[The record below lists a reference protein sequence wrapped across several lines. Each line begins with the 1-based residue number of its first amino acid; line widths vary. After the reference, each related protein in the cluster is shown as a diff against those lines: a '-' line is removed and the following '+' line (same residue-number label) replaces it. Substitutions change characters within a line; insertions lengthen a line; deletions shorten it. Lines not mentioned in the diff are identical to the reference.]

1 MRCLSCSSEVPDGS
15 RFCGSCGS
23 EIAGATAATATSA
36 ETQALPAS
44 SPSAPSSLDGARF
57 LPGTMLAGRYRIV
70 GLLGK
75 GGMGEVY
82 RADDL
87 KLGQPVALKF
97 LPAAV
102 ADNQDRLNRF
112 LSEVKIARQ
121 VSHPNVCRV
130 YDVGEAEGHHYLSME
145 YVDGEDLAT
154 LLKRIGRL
162 PSDKA
167 LQIARQLCAGLA
179 AAHEQGILHRDIKP
193 ANVMLDGRGRAK
205 LTDFGL
211 AGLAEGIEGAEVRA
225 GTPKYMAP
233 EQLSGKSVSVRSDIY
248 SLGLVL
254 YELFT
259 GKRAFDAETATDLVR
274 LQQESTPSTPSSF
287 MDGFDPAV
295 ERVLLQC
302 LDREPAQRPATA
314 LAVAAALPG
323 GDPLAAALAAGETPS
338 PEVVAAAGP
347 QGGLRPGV
355 AIACLSAVVLIWILS
370 PLLLKGIWTFDQLPF
385 TKSFEALKENAREIA
400 TQIGY
405 SDPPGDT
412 WAGFSFNMV
421 EYFHLVQEH
430 GIASVD
436 EYVDEAGQLFFRFE
450 YRQAEDPIVPV
461 DLDGRIIW
469 DVPTPEAGEVAVR
482 LDMQGHLV
490 ELRATPPR
498 TDVDEETTEDNEE
511 GTESE
516 EHATENN
523 EQTMEVEEGLTEV
536 EEPTEV
542 DWAALF
548 EVAGL
553 DLEQFEATSST
564 VRPESFA
571 DARMAWTG
579 ILPDY
584 GDRPVRIEAAALDGK
599 PIYFE
604 KIISSSDRWTTEG
617 GQQPELEAG
626 LFIAFFVILLVLM
639 LLIAGGGVFLAVRNL
654 RLGRGDRKGA
664 FRIAAFVFS
673 LRMLHWALSGD
684 HVGHPIELVPLIIAF
699 CGATALALLAWIVYV
714 ACEPYVRRLWPQ
726 AMVSWSRVLAGRF
739 RDPLVGRDVLV
750 GCTFLAGFSL
760 VSSIPFWIAQRF
772 DAIGLV
778 PFQQP
783 LILFRGGRFAV
794 GEIFFVVLFYTC
806 FALGNMMILLLFRMI
821 CRRTWIAAIALGLI
835 WGAFGTLQFAA
846 AFGLEAAVLGLIAH
860 VILITVTIFVL
871 LRFGLL
877 TFVAFS
883 VFNGLSVLA
892 PLTYDTSA
900 PYFGLGLFVTL
911 VAFAFA
917 AYGFRTSLAGRPL
930 LRDSILD
937 H

>member
-1 MRCLSCSSEVPDGS
+1 MP
-15 RFCGSCGS
+15 
-23 EIAGATAATATSA
+23 T
-36 ETQALPAS
+36 S
-44 SPSAPSSLDGARF
+44 SPSGPSSLDDARF

-70 GLLGK
+70 GLVGK

-97 LPAAV
+97 LPTVV
-102 ADNQDRLNRF
+102 AGDQNRLTRF

-225 GTPKYMAP
+225 GTPSYMAP
-233 EQLSGKSVSVRSDIY
+233 EQLSGRGVSVRSDLY

-274 LQQESTPSTPSSF
+274 LQQESTPPTPSSF

-302 LDREPAQRPATA
+302 LDKEPAQRPATA
-314 LAVAAALPG
+314 LTVAAALPG

-338 PEVVAAAGP
+338 PEIVAAAGP

-355 AIACLSAVVLIWILS
+355 AIACLAAVVLIWALDGF
-370 PLLLKGIWTFDQLPF
+370 LYEGIWIYGRLPF
-385 TKSFEALKENAREIA
+385 NKSYEALKENAREIA
-400 TQIGY
+400 TRVGY
-405 SDPPGDT
+405 SDSPNHA
-412 WAGFSFNMV
+412 WAGFTFNMP
-421 EYFHLVQEH
+421 EYFHLAQEH
-430 GIASVD
+430 GAASLGDHVA
-436 EYVDEAGQLFFRFE
+436 EAGQLAFLFQH
-450 YRQAEDPIVPV
+450 RQAGDPIVS
-461 DLDGRIIW
+461 LFLNGRVNW
-469 DVPTPEAGEVAVR
+469 GEPAPGEGEVALL
-482 LDMQGHLV
+482 LDLQGHLV
-490 ELRATPPR
+490 ELRATPSR
-498 TDVDEETTEDNEE
+498 E
-511 GTESE
+511 ESE
-516 EHATENN
+516 EEA
-523 EQTMEVEEGLTEV
+523 
-536 EEPTEV
+536 TEV
-542 DWAALF
+542 DWDVLF
-548 EVAGL
+548 DVAGL
-553 DLEQFEATSST
+553 DIDRFEPTAPTI
-564 VRPESFA
+564 RPRNFA
-571 DARMAWTG
+571 DTRMAWTG
-579 ILPDY
+579 SLPDY

-599 PIYFE
+599 PVYFE
-604 KIISSSDRWTTEG
+604 KVVSSDSRWATEEE
-617 GQQPELEAG
+617 QQPEITG
-626 LFIAFFVILLVLM
+626 ILFLTALVILIVLM
-639 LLIAGGGVFLAVRNL
+639 VLIAAGGVFLAVRNL

-664 FRIAAFVFS
+664 FRLAAFVFS
-673 LRMLHWALSGD
+673 LRLLHWALSGD
-684 HVGHPIELVPLIIAF
+684 HVGHPLELIPLTIAF

-726 AMVSWSRVLAGRF
+726 TMVSWSRVLAGRF

-750 GCTFLAGFSL
+750 GCTF
-760 VSSIPFWIAQRF
+760 VSVLSVVFGVAFWIAERF
-772 DAIGLV
+772 GIVGVV

-783 LILFRGGRFAV
+783 LVLIRGGRFAV
-794 GEIFFVVLFYTC
+794 GELFNGLLIQTC
-806 FALGNMMILLLFRMI
+806 FALGIMMIFLLFRMI
-821 CRRTWIAAIALGLI
+821 CRKTWIAATLLCLIVGTVGALQMAGL
-835 WGAFGTLQFAA
+835 
-846 AFGLEAAVLGLIAH
+846 FGLEAAAFFLILQATGMA
-860 VILITVTIFVL
+860 VWIFVL

-877 TFVAFS
+877 ALVAYSIFDGVS
-883 VFNGLSVLA
+883 QTSMF
-892 PLTYDTSA
+892 TYNTSA
-900 PYFGLGLFVTL
+900 PYFGTGLFVTL
-911 VAFAFA
+911 IAFAFV